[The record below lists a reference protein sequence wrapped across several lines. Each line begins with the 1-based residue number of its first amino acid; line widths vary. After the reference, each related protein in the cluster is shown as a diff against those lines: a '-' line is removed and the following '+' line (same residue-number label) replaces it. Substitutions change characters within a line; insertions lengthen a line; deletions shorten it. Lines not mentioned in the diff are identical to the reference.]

1 MEQLPDSLDETYE
14 RILREIRKPNQGHAR
29 RMLQCLVAAV
39 RPLRAAELAEIL
51 AFDFSGKGIPKL
63 NPDWRLEG
71 HEEAVMS
78 TCSSLVMIVDDKDV
92 GGDEDDER
100 IYLDEDDDD
109 DDDDKGIDVDEDE
122 DEDEDGDEDEDE
134 DEDESENDDEDE
146 SNSEVEEEDLSEG
159 DEGKSED
166 GNKDKTEDSRIV
178 QFAHFSVK
186 EFLMSDRL
194 AESSTGGEAT
204 VSQYHIQLEP
214 AHTILA
220 QACLGVLLRLDDRTN
235 RDNIKDF
242 PLAGYAAQHW
252 VDHARFGN
260 VSSVIRGEMEC
271 LFDAGRPH
279 FAAWLWIYNEDRG
292 GNPMST
298 MSPDKPEAAPLYY
311 AARLGFRDLTAH
323 LLAECP
329 DDVRDNCGSEM
340 TPLHA
345 TVAHG
350 HLDVF
355 SLLIGH
361 FPSPDIRGIY
371 NQTPLLRVLWR
382 EDIRGDLEI
391 GKRLLDLGA
400 NVNAHD
406 NDHWTPLYLA
416 AANGRLGF
424 ARMLLEHGAEVN
436 TPDDV
441 GRTPLHMASQNGHV
455 EVVLLLL
462 ESGADLNLRDR
473 LGRTPSDLASGQGRG
488 KIVELLS
495 GYGAKSIKQ

>member
-1 MEQLPDSLDETYE
+1 MEELPDSLDETYE

-39 RPLRAAELAEIL
+39 RPLRVAELAEIL
-51 AFDFSGKGIPKL
+51 AIDFSAVGTPKL
-63 NPDWRLEG
+63 NPGWRLEG

-78 TCSSLVMIVDDKDV
+78 TCSSLVMIVDD
-92 GGDEDDER
+92 EDK
-100 IYLDEDDDD
+100 I
-109 DDDDKGIDVDEDE
+109 
-122 DEDEDGDEDEDE
+122 
-134 DEDESENDDEDE
+134 
-146 SNSEVEEEDLSEG
+146 G
-159 DEGKSED
+159 DEGKL
-166 GNKDKTEDSRIV
+166 KDSRIV
-178 QFAHFSVK
+178 QFSHFSVK

-194 AESSTGGEAT
+194 AESSREAT

-371 NQTPLLRVLWR
+371 NQTPLLRMLWR

-416 AANGRLGF
+416 AANGRLEF
-424 ARMLLEHGAEVN
+424 TRMLLEHGAEVN